1 MRLRFFGKCRRQIGI
16 CGDAPAGN
24 ALRTLVLPCTS
35 FGPLDHEL
43 LQINGI
49 CWFVPV
55 GAAIGR
61 PQRWAWYTLRFDG
74 KAQKIRTLRAA
85 QWPPL
90 QWHMD
95 CCKLQFQDVF
105 WSRGPKDVGFLP
117 SVRDALSAATRRQIP
132 ISHVAYTLVALYHF
146 RVQLSIGQTF
156 NEMVK

>member
-1 MRLRFFGKCRRQIGI
+1 MS
-16 CGDAPAGN
+16 DAFILAKTVTYVSSLPVTYVT
-24 ALRTLVLPCTS
+24 TL
-35 FGPLDHEL
+35 
-43 LQINGI
+43 
-49 CWFVPV
+49 
-55 GAAIGR
+55 
-61 PQRWAWYTLRFDG
+61 YTL
-74 KAQKIRTLRAA
+74 AA
-85 QWPPL
+85 RSVGRGTHSVLTVKLKRSEPFGRPPL

-105 WSRGPKDVGFLP
+105 WSRGPKDVGLLP